1 MRSSGAFPRL
11 VLSGGFVRR
20 RFGCAVRVNLVRL
33 GLPQGEWGGAKLNY
47 GSFPFTVRNGAMDDV
62 QVITV

>member
-1 MRSSGAFPRL
+1 MRSGGAFFAPRAL
-11 VLSGGFVRR
+11 GRIRAAPFWLCRACQLVRR
-20 RFGCAVRVNLVRL
+20 
-33 GLPQGEWGGAKLNY
+33 GLPQGEWGGAKLKY